1 MTIHDRWLLPSRQ
14 REYPSRRVLT
24 EEQLHARREA
34 TFLVLAGTFLVA
46 VAVLPLLGMTRV
58 IDLSSVLPDV
68 ELPFELMLP
77 VGVLA
82 FPLSFTAGCL
92 VCELWGRRRASALVW
107 IGLLLGLGLVGLLA
121 VTDSIPDAAGRTG
134 DSVAPA
140 LGFVACAFVGHM
152 FNVQAYQALRRQSRG
167 HHLWLRRAVSAF
179 IALIAGWVVFA
190 LVMYTWAIQVAE
202 VPSDEAGKQ
211 VAAVALAGGL
221 YCLAFAIA
229 DTVPLVLAARPL
241 RVFLRLGRLESERD
255 AYAEGPTAAGMT
267 DAEPRKR
274 AAVVVDT
281 SAPPAEEPRAGRIS
295 KGGFNTVERRFFTE
309 GEELEASEAAAGDSL
324 SDMTARGGHS
334 A

>member
-46 VAVLPLLGMTRV
+46 VATLPLLGMSRV
-58 IDLSSVLPDV
+58 IDLSGLLPDI
-68 ELPFELMLP
+68 ELPFALALP

-82 FPLSFTAGCL
+82 FPLSFTVGCL

-107 IGLLLGLGLVGLLA
+107 IGLLLGLGLTGLLA
-121 VTDSIPDAAGRTG
+121 LTDSIPDAAGRTG

-179 IALIAGWVVFA
+179 ISLIAGWVVFA
-190 LVMYTWAIQVAE
+190 LAMYTWAIQVAD
-202 VPSDEAGKQ
+202 VPSEEAGKQ

-221 YCLAFAIA
+221 YCFAFAIA
-229 DTVPLVLAARPL
+229 DMAPLVLAARPL
-241 RVFLRLGRLESERD
+241 RVFLRLSRLESERD
-255 AYAEGPTAAGMT
+255 AYAEGPTAGLADTG
-267 DAEPRKR
+267 PRKR

-281 SAPPAEEPRAGRIS
+281 AAPPAEEPRAGRIS
-295 KGGFNTVERRFFTE
+295 KGFNTVERRFFTE
-309 GEELEASEAAAGDSL
+309 GEELEASEAGAGESFN
-324 SDMTARGGHS
+324 DMTARGGQG